1 MTTVDFEP
9 RTVTVPLWEDPPG
22 VFRVGRAACFWNW
35 SSTHVER
42 DQSPEAI
49 ARSYR
54 TLPLADV
61 YAVVSRYLANPV
73 PFDEY
78 LRRCARKPH
87 RGSRQWNSARRAV

>member
-1 MTTVDFEP
+1 MLLELVLDAFK
-9 RTVTVPLWEDPPG
+9 RG
-22 VFRVGRAACFWNW
+22 
-35 SSTHVER
+35 
-42 DQSPEAI
+42 QSPEAI

-78 LRRCARKPH
+78 LRRCDEEAEGVRRKSETAGMTGGVSKEELPRVH
-87 RGSRQWNSARRAV
+87 GRRD